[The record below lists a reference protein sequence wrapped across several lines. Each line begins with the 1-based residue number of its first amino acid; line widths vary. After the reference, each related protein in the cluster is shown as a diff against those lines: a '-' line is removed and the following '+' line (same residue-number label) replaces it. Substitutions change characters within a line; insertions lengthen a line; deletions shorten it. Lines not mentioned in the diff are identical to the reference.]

1 MQTWKIFT
9 DGGSRGN
16 PGESACAFVVSTAD
30 GEIFSQG
37 KYLGI
42 GTNNEA
48 EYAGLLASLTWVVQQ
63 DLSDVQKIE
72 WFTDSQLM
80 RSQVT
85 RLWKIKEPRM
95 RQLVDQ
101 VWKLQTELQKQKKDF
116 FITYVPREEN
126 KAADLLVNQTLDAHL
141 A

>member
-16 PGESACAFVVSTAD
+16 PGESACAFVVTSS
-30 GEIFSQG
+30 GQEIFSQG

-48 EYAGLLASLTWVVQQ
+48 EYAGLLTSLTWVVQQ
-63 DLSDVQKIE
+63 DLSGVQKIE

-80 RSQVT
+80 RSQVA
-85 RLWKIKEPRM
+85 RLWKIKEPRLQ
-95 RQLVDQ
+95 QLVNQ
-101 VWKLQTELQKQKKDF
+101 VWDMQAKLRAQQKELS
-116 FITYVPREEN
+116 IAYVPREEN